1 MESNEP
7 LLAAAGFLAA
17 VVVTLVDG
25 RNAVTYASLATA
37 LGLAPSVASFY
48 GADAALVLVGAAVAA
63 SLLAPLTRAVS
74 RRLSW
79 MAGVDPNVPVVAA
92 GDGLFGPRSVRVI
105 TAVLVL
111 PAASWVSFN
120 IPIGSAST
128 VSGVLFPC
136 ALLWGCAAMRL
147 LTARTIA
154 DIAVGVATLGI
165 AGSAAWF
172 ICAGIDTVTSGI
184 TAAALAPG
192 AAIATGWLRGRHG
205 GTAAPRSAS

>member
-92 GDGLFGPRSVRVI
+92 GDGLFGPRSVRRHH
-105 TAVLVL
+105 
-111 PAASWVSFN
+111 
-120 IPIGSAST
+120 
-128 VSGVLFPC
+128 
-136 ALLWGCAAMRL
+136 GC
-147 LTARTIA
+147 
-154 DIAVGVATLGI
+154 
-165 AGSAAWF
+165 
-172 ICAGIDTVTSGI
+172 
-184 TAAALAPG
+184 PG
-192 AAIATGWLRGRHG
+192 AARGLVGELQRPHRLGLDGEWRPVPVRTPVGLRRDATAHG
-205 GTAAPRSAS
+205 PDDR